1 MKKKLKWVPVG
12 LLAVFALLQFTNPAR
27 TNPPVV
33 HDLAA
38 TSPPPAE
45 IATLLRGDGEKISAW
60 SGSGN
65 VRRLGLHVA
74 VIKLKLTYE

>member
-1 MKKKLKWVPVG
+1 MQTQPETYQPRLG
-12 LLAVFALLQFTNPAR
+12 
-27 TNPPVV
+27 
-33 HDLAA
+33 
-38 TSPPPAE
+38 E